1 MKAFIVV
8 FMLVAGAFAA
18 CDKDPEGTNEKLYYK
33 ACEAGDQLVVN
44 TVQLLQ
50 EDGSLDY
57 PINVLAKIKLVLNLT
72 NTASHALDQ
81 VKVSASIARYTD
93 VFGICSWIGIPT
105 FGLTDNLDACTFGA
119 ENICPVPP
127 GVKVAE
133 TLIDLSAFKAIIDI
147 LSASEPYRLGLTFT
161 ANGKDDKICCE
172 TVEAKIRKG

>member
-8 FMLVAGAFAA
+8 LMLVAGAFAA

-33 ACEAGDQLVVN
+33 ECAPGNTLAVN
-44 TVQLLQ
+44 AIQIQ
-50 EDGSLDY
+50 QDDGSLDY
-57 PINVLAKIKLVLNLT
+57 PVNVLAALNLVLNFT

-81 VKVSASIARYTD
+81 IKVSASVARYTD

-105 FGLTDNLDACTFGA
+105 FGLTNDLDACAFGST
-119 ENICPVPP
+119 NICPMQP
-127 GVKVAE
+127 GTKVVQDK
-133 TLIDLSAFKAIIDI
+133 IDLSQFKPILDI

-161 ANGKDDKICCE
+161 SNGKDDKICCE